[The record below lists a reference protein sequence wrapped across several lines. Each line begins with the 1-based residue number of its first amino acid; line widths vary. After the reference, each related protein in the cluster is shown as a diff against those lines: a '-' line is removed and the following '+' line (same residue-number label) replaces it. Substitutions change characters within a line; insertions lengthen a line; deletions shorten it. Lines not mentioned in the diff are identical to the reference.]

1 MLFVSIRTF
10 EKESLEINVVHNG
23 CYFKLKEI
31 TFITLNNNTVGTR
44 KQEVKKNIRFF
55 FQTDFAA
62 TMNLDSFA
70 CC

>member
-31 TFITLNNNTVGTR
+31 TFITLNNNTREDAGSELEKR
-44 KQEVKKNIRFF
+44 EKKS
-55 FQTDFAA
+55 T
-62 TMNLDSFA
+62 
-70 CC
+70 